1 MINPHITVGK
11 LDDAQALNKVFE
23 YIRNVDDKFIAVVNK
38 ISVEMICEN
47 EELIIVIERQ
57 LL

>member
-11 LDDAQALNKVFE
+11 LDDAQALNKAFE
-23 YIRNVDDKFIAVVNK
+23 SIRNIDNKFIVVVNK
-38 ISVEMICEN
+38 ISVEMIGEN
-47 EELIIVIERQ
+47 EEPIIVIEKQ